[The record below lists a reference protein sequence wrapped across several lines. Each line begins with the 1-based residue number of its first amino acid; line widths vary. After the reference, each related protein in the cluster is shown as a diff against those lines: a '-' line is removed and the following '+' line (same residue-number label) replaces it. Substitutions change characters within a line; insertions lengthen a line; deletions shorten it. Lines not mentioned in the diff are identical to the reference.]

1 MRFVRKSMKQSATR
15 SDSLAQH
22 LGLFALLVALWA
34 MNLFPIQ
41 QAQTVLVASAVVS
54 SQRLSSLQE
63 LSRQKQ
69 VPSESIRWVHYQRDA
84 KRKSRSIQSTGQD
97 NSIEHMRLMLG
108 VRTGDSTEQI
118 QRELERL
125 TESET
130 ETASSIADQTE
141 LRSQRW
147 RLATIEHQMMLFE
160 LDQTRQMQ
168 QADVATTEMAGTE
181 DQSTGEHRTRIPAS
195 TVVHRKL
202 SAESTRTPSNPIRV
216 AEDPQKTWKT
226 LLGDFD
232 RCATTI
238 EQLES
243 QIKDAKTKASG
254 TIALTGSPR
263 IGVLSSRASISH
275 VACVLAFTVL
285 SWIAL
290 VLVLQ
295 PQNRRQNSHTPKVDQ
310 TDFSKFLTELGLRN
324 LGTIPITGLESTSE
338 PPPAMLSS
346 KTESRR
352 QFRRLEFSCRIV
364 NALLVA
370 WVGLFAIRFLSD
382 SNWRELLFNAPLS
395 AFSSMIFGI

>member
-41 QAQTVLVASAVVS
+41 QAQTVLVASAIVS

-69 VPSESIRWVHYQRDA
+69 VPSESIQWVHYQRDA
-84 KRKSRSIQSTGQD
+84 RGKSRSIQSASQD
-97 NSIEHMRLMLG
+97 SSIEHMRLMMG

-130 ETASSIADQTE
+130 ETASSTADQTE

-168 QADVATTEMAGTE
+168 QADVATTEMAATE
-181 DQSTGEHRTRIPAS
+181 DQATGEYRTRIPAS

-202 SAESTRTPSNPIRV
+202 SAEPAQDHR
-216 AEDPQKTWKT
+216 KTWET
-226 LLGDFD
+226 LLSDFD
-232 RCATTI
+232 RCATKI
-238 EQLES
+238 EQLER
-243 QIKDAKTKASG
+243 QIKEAKTKASG

-285 SWIAL
+285 SCIAL
-290 VLVLQ
+290 VLFLQ
-295 PQNRRQNSHTPKVDQ
+295 PPNRRKNSRTPKVDQ
-310 TDFSKFLTELGLRN
+310 TDFSKLLTELGLRN
-324 LGTIPITGLESTSE
+324 LGTIHITGLESTSE

-395 AFSSMIFGI
+395 AFSSMISGI